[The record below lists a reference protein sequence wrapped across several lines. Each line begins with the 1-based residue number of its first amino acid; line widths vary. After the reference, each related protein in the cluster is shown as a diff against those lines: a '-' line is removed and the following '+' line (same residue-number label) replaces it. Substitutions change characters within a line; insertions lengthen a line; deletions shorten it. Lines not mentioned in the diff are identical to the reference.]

1 MEGWGVEWMGLSGCR
16 DSQVE
21 IVWIEGWGMGGWL
34 GWWVDRTSERGGAGQ
49 LNIPL
54 PLQANRGLNCK

>member
-1 MEGWGVEWMGLSGCR
+1 MGLSGCR